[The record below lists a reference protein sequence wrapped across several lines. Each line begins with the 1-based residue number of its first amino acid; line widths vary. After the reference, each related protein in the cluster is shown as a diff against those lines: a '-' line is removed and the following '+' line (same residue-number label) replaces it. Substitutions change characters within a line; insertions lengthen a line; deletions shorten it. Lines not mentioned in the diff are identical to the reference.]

1 MISPWIYVATII
13 SIIICFVLPLG
24 YMTVLEIKRKRIL
37 RPYWMGALCFFLAEM
52 IVLLPVLNMLRNQG
66 GWYVNLQEGNPVLYA
81 LFLAFMTAL
90 FEGAARVLFIK
101 FLLKNSNRHI
111 DAVSMGVGQGLLAV
125 LMTGLTLV
133 GMIFYYIAVNGGVL
147 GEVSGLEGEA
157 LAQMEQELLRLRAAD
172 LIFLG
177 IEQICSICM
186 QIGYAVM
193 TYKAVKGNKWVLLP
207 VVVLWQMVPNILAA
221 TMSFADGSTNYV
233 LEVLYIV
240 LAAAGIFYAWFE
252 RNSDVWGENVDV
264 AFGKPSSA
272 KTSGKSLKE
281 IMNQMSK

>member
-1 MISPWIYVATII
+1 MISPWIFVATII

-52 IVLLPVLNMLRNQG
+52 IVLLPVLNMIRSRG

-264 AFGKPSSA
+264 AFGKTSSA